1 MPKENAPALKTVAII
16 ILNYKTPD
24 LVVDCIQSLEKQMGP
39 GIEVVVVD
47 NASNDGSVERIE
59 AQIEAK
65 QWGSW
70 ARVLCSPVNG
80 GFAAGNNLGIRA
92 VDADAYI
99 LLNSD
104 TIVLP
109 NAISELVRAM
119 DQWPNAGLIGPGFVS
134 RDGSKDLSTF
144 RLIRPLSELVRSAST
159 GPISRLLT
167 KYDVHLRTTDAV
179 AEPDWIG
186 FAGVLIRREVIEQVG
201 LLDEGF
207 FMYFEDTDYCKR
219 VRNAG
224 WTILYWPSATIVHL
238 LGGSSSFSSESA
250 SRGRA
255 PRYFYESRSRYFAKH
270 HGHTGLLF
278 ANLAWQLGRCISLPR
293 ELLGNKSP
301 HLREREARDNWI
313 NFSDPL
319 RIPARPEK
327 KEGGEMSELSDQPQ
341 ELSGKQEAP
350 RSSTHDRALQGGGEN
365 PTPGERNQNP
375 VGLSFFRLIAEDFR
389 TYDRNLFELGFWAVV
404 IHRFGNLRMDIR
416 PRPIRMP
423 FSLLYNILHAC
434 MSGFFGI
441 NLCYSVKL
449 GRRVRLW
456 HHGGMF
462 LGAISIGDDV
472 TIRHNTTMGVLQ
484 KDDKWKKPIIEDR
497 VDIGSG
503 ACILGDVRVG
513 HDSVIGANSVVTRS
527 FPPHSTVF
535 GIPARRVNVK
545 PGDE

>member
-1 MPKENAPALKTVAII
+1 MPKENAPTLKTVAII

-24 LVVDCIQSLEKQMGP
+24 LVVDCLQSLEKQIAP

-47 NASNDGSVERIE
+47 SASNDGSVERIE
-59 AQIEAK
+59 AQIEAN
-65 QWGSW
+65 QWGAW
-70 ARVLCSPVNG
+70 VRVLCSPVNG

-92 VDADAYI
+92 IDADAYI

-109 NAISELVRAM
+109 NTISELVRAM
-119 DQWPNAGLIGPGFVS
+119 DLWPNAGLIGPGFVS
-134 RDGSKDLSTF
+134 QAGSKDLGTF
-144 RLIRPLSELVRSAST
+144 RLIRPMSELVRSAST

-167 KYDVHLRTTDAV
+167 KYDIHFRTTDTV

-224 WTILYWPSATIVHL
+224 WTILYWPTATIVHL
-238 LGGSSSFSSESA
+238 LGGSSKFSSESG
-250 SRGRA
+250 SRSRA
-255 PRYFYESRSRYFAKH
+255 PRYFYESRSRYFVKYY
-270 HGHTGLLF
+270 GHMGLLF
-278 ANLAWQLGRCISLPR
+278 ANLAWLLGRCISLPR

-301 HLREREARDNWI
+301 HQREREARDNWI
-313 NFSDPL
+313 NFFDPL
-319 RIPARPEK
+319 RISALPEK
-327 KEGGEMSELSDQPQ
+327 KEGGAMNELSDQPQ
-341 ELSGKQEAP
+341 KLPRKQEAP
-350 RSSTHDRALQGGGEN
+350 ESSMHVRAPQVGGDN
-365 PTPGERNQNP
+365 PTPGDRNQNP
-375 VGLSFFRLIAEDFR
+375 TGISFFRLIAEDFR
-389 TYDRNLFELGFWAVV
+389 THDKNLLEPGFWAVA
-404 IHRFGNLRMDIR
+404 IHRFGNLRMAIR
-416 PRPIRMP
+416 PRPLRMP
-423 FSLLYNILHAC
+423 FSLLYKILHAC

-441 NLCYSVKL
+441 KLCYSVKL

-472 TIRHNTTMGVLQ
+472 TIRHNTTMGVLH
-484 KDDKWKKPIIEDR
+484 KDDKWKKPVVEDR

-503 ACILGDVRVG
+503 ACILGDVTVG
-513 HDSVIGANSVVTRS
+513 HDSVIGANSVVARS
-527 FPPHSTVF
+527 FPPHSTVL
-535 GIPARRVNVK
+535 GNPARRVNVEL
-545 PGDE
+545 GN